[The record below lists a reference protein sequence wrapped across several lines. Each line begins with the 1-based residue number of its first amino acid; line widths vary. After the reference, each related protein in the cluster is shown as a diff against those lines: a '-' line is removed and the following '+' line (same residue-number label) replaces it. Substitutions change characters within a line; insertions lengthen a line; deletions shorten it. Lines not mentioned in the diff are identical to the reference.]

1 MPLPERAVT
10 NHAQYDRSAGRGG
23 EERTFTIS
31 ELADTFQVT
40 PRTIRFYEDQG
51 LLSPRRDGL
60 NRVYSHRDRARLTL
74 ICRGKRLGF
83 SLAEIKDFLDLYD
96 VDDRQ
101 IEQMRFALAHGRERI
116 ASLEVQLVD
125 VQQTL
130 SELRALENQ
139 IVEHLKAA
147 GAAPDK
153 LFQEINPTNQ
163 IKSVRSIQR
172 HEERGDRRLCPVPL
186 PLRRQGRADQVRP
199 DDLTAQ
205 RGQGPAGE
213 DRRRSRRISRT

>member
-1 MPLPERAVT
+1 MLSMTEPPDE
-10 NHAQYDRSAGRGG
+10 AGD
-23 EERTFTIS
+23 ERTFTIS

-116 ASLEVQLVD
+116 TSLEVQLVD

-139 IVEHLKAA
+139 IIEHLKAA

-153 LFQEINPTNQ
+153 PS
-163 IKSVRSIQR
+163 KK
-172 HEERGDRRLCPVPL
+172 
-186 PLRRQGRADQVRP
+186 
-199 DDLTAQ
+199 
-205 RGQGPAGE
+205 
-213 DRRRSRRISRT
+213 

>member
-1 MPLPERAVT
+1 MLSMTDPPDEA
-10 NHAQYDRSAGRGG
+10 G

-153 LFQEINPTNQ
+153 PS
-163 IKSVRSIQR
+163 KK
-172 HEERGDRRLCPVPL
+172 
-186 PLRRQGRADQVRP
+186 
-199 DDLTAQ
+199 
-205 RGQGPAGE
+205 
-213 DRRRSRRISRT
+213 

>member
-1 MPLPERAVT
+1 MLSMTDPPDEA
-10 NHAQYDRSAGRGG
+10 G

-116 ASLEVQLVD
+116 GSLEVQLVD

-139 IVEHLKAA
+139 IIEHLKAA

-153 LFQEINPTNQ
+153 NT
-163 IKSVRSIQR
+163 KK
-172 HEERGDRRLCPVPL
+172 
-186 PLRRQGRADQVRP
+186 
-199 DDLTAQ
+199 
-205 RGQGPAGE
+205 
-213 DRRRSRRISRT
+213 

>member
-1 MPLPERAVT
+1 MSTAT
-10 NHAQYDRSAGRGG
+10 W
-23 EERTFTIS
+23 TIG
-31 ELADTFQVT
+31 ELAAEFDTT
-40 PRTIRFYEDQG
+40 LRTIRFYEDQG

-139 IVEHLKAA
+139 IIEHLKAA
-147 GAAPDK
+147 GAAPDQQAK
-153 LFQEINPTNQ
+153 
-163 IKSVRSIQR
+163 K
-172 HEERGDRRLCPVPL
+172 
-186 PLRRQGRADQVRP
+186 
-199 DDLTAQ
+199 
-205 RGQGPAGE
+205 
-213 DRRRSRRISRT
+213 

>member
-1 MPLPERAVT
+1 MLSMTDPPEEA
-10 NHAQYDRSAGRGG
+10 G

-116 ASLEVQLVD
+116 TSLEVQLVD

-130 SELRALENQ
+130 SELRALESQ

-153 LFQEINPTNQ
+153 PS
-163 IKSVRSIQR
+163 KK
-172 HEERGDRRLCPVPL
+172 
-186 PLRRQGRADQVRP
+186 
-199 DDLTAQ
+199 
-205 RGQGPAGE
+205 
-213 DRRRSRRISRT
+213 

>member
-1 MPLPERAVT
+1 MLSMTDPP
-10 NHAQYDRSAGRGG
+10 DDAGG
-23 EERTFTIS
+23 ERTFTIS
-31 ELADTFQVT
+31 ELADAFQVT

-51 LLSPRRDGL
+51 LLSPKRDGF

-153 LFQEINPTNQ
+153 PS
-163 IKSVRSIQR
+163 KK
-172 HEERGDRRLCPVPL
+172 
-186 PLRRQGRADQVRP
+186 
-199 DDLTAQ
+199 
-205 RGQGPAGE
+205 
-213 DRRRSRRISRT
+213 

>member
-1 MPLPERAVT
+1 MLSMTDPP
-10 NHAQYDRSAGRGG
+10 DDAGD
-23 EERTFTIS
+23 ERTFTIS

-51 LLSPRRDGL
+51 LLAPKRDGL

-130 SELRALENQ
+130 SELRALESQ
-139 IVEHLKAA
+139 IIEHLKAA

-153 LFQEINPTNQ
+153 PS
-163 IKSVRSIQR
+163 KK
-172 HEERGDRRLCPVPL
+172 
-186 PLRRQGRADQVRP
+186 
-199 DDLTAQ
+199 
-205 RGQGPAGE
+205 
-213 DRRRSRRISRT
+213 

>member
-1 MPLPERAVT
+1 MLSMTDPPEEA
-10 NHAQYDRSAGRGG
+10 G

-83 SLAEIKDFLDLYD
+83 SRAEIKHFLDVYD

-101 IEQMRFALAHGRERI
+101 IEQMRCALAPGGEGI
-116 ASLEVQLVD
+116 ASLEVQLKD

-130 SELRALENQ
+130 GELRALERQ
-139 IVEHLKAA
+139 IMDHVAPA
-147 GAAPDK
+147 GAAPA
-153 LFQEINPTNQ
+153 
-163 IKSVRSIQR
+163 S
-172 HEERGDRRLCPVPL
+172 H
-186 PLRRQGRADQVRP
+186 
-199 DDLTAQ
+199 TAVKQ
-205 RGQGPAGE
+205 PKK
-213 DRRRSRRISRT
+213 

>member
-1 MPLPERAVT
+1 MLSMTDPPDDA
-10 NHAQYDRSAGRGG
+10 G

-51 LLSPRRDGL
+51 LLSPKRDGL

-139 IVEHLKAA
+139 IIEHLKAA

-153 LFQEINPTNQ
+153 PS
-163 IKSVRSIQR
+163 KK
-172 HEERGDRRLCPVPL
+172 
-186 PLRRQGRADQVRP
+186 
-199 DDLTAQ
+199 
-205 RGQGPAGE
+205 
-213 DRRRSRRISRT
+213 

>member
-1 MPLPERAVT
+1 MLSMTDPPEEA
-10 NHAQYDRSAGRGG
+10 G

-101 IEQMRFALAHGRERI
+101 IEQMRFALAHGLERI

-130 SELRALENQ
+130 SELRALESQ

-153 LFQEINPTNQ
+153 NT
-163 IKSVRSIQR
+163 KK
-172 HEERGDRRLCPVPL
+172 
-186 PLRRQGRADQVRP
+186 
-199 DDLTAQ
+199 
-205 RGQGPAGE
+205 
-213 DRRRSRRISRT
+213 

>member
-1 MPLPERAVT
+1 MLSMTDPPD
-10 NHAQYDRSAGRGG
+10 QAGG
-23 EERTFTIS
+23 ERTFTIS

-40 PRTIRFYEDQG
+40 PRTIRFYENQG

-139 IVEHLKAA
+139 IIEHLKAA

-153 LFQEINPTNQ
+153 PS
-163 IKSVRSIQR
+163 KK
-172 HEERGDRRLCPVPL
+172 
-186 PLRRQGRADQVRP
+186 
-199 DDLTAQ
+199 
-205 RGQGPAGE
+205 
-213 DRRRSRRISRT
+213 

>member
-1 MPLPERAVT
+1 MLSMTDPPDEA
-10 NHAQYDRSAGRGG
+10 G

-51 LLSPRRDGL
+51 LLSPKRDGL

-153 LFQEINPTNQ
+153 PS
-163 IKSVRSIQR
+163 KK
-172 HEERGDRRLCPVPL
+172 
-186 PLRRQGRADQVRP
+186 
-199 DDLTAQ
+199 
-205 RGQGPAGE
+205 
-213 DRRRSRRISRT
+213 

>member
-1 MPLPERAVT
+1 MLSMTDPPDEA
-10 NHAQYDRSAGRGG
+10 G

-139 IVEHLKAA
+139 IIEHLKAA

-153 LFQEINPTNQ
+153 QT
-163 IKSVRSIQR
+163 KK
-172 HEERGDRRLCPVPL
+172 
-186 PLRRQGRADQVRP
+186 
-199 DDLTAQ
+199 
-205 RGQGPAGE
+205 
-213 DRRRSRRISRT
+213 

>member
-1 MPLPERAVT
+1 MLSMTDPPDEA
-10 NHAQYDRSAGRGG
+10 G

-51 LLSPRRDGL
+51 LLSPKRDGL

-116 ASLEVQLVD
+116 ASLEIQLVD

-147 GAAPDK
+147 GAAPNK
-153 LFQEINPTNQ
+153 QT
-163 IKSVRSIQR
+163 KK
-172 HEERGDRRLCPVPL
+172 
-186 PLRRQGRADQVRP
+186 
-199 DDLTAQ
+199 
-205 RGQGPAGE
+205 
-213 DRRRSRRISRT
+213 

>member
-1 MPLPERAVT
+1 MLSMTDPPEEA
-10 NHAQYDRSAGRGG
+10 G

-153 LFQEINPTNQ
+153 LL
-163 IKSVRSIQR
+163 KK
-172 HEERGDRRLCPVPL
+172 
-186 PLRRQGRADQVRP
+186 
-199 DDLTAQ
+199 
-205 RGQGPAGE
+205 
-213 DRRRSRRISRT
+213 

>member
-1 MPLPERAVT
+1 MLSMTDPP
-10 NHAQYDRSAGRGG
+10 DDAGG
-23 EERTFTIS
+23 ERTFTIS
-31 ELADTFQVT
+31 ELADAFQVT

-51 LLSPRRDGL
+51 LLSPKRDGF

-139 IVEHLKAA
+139 IIEHLKAA

-153 LFQEINPTNQ
+153 QT
-163 IKSVRSIQR
+163 KK
-172 HEERGDRRLCPVPL
+172 
-186 PLRRQGRADQVRP
+186 
-199 DDLTAQ
+199 
-205 RGQGPAGE
+205 
-213 DRRRSRRISRT
+213 

>member
-1 MPLPERAVT
+1 MLSMTDPPDEA
-10 NHAQYDRSAGRGG
+10 G

-51 LLSPRRDGL
+51 LLSPKRDGL

-139 IVEHLKAA
+139 IIEHLKAA

-153 LFQEINPTNQ
+153 PS
-163 IKSVRSIQR
+163 KK
-172 HEERGDRRLCPVPL
+172 
-186 PLRRQGRADQVRP
+186 
-199 DDLTAQ
+199 
-205 RGQGPAGE
+205 
-213 DRRRSRRISRT
+213 

>member
-1 MPLPERAVT
+1 MLSMTDPPDEA
-10 NHAQYDRSAGRGG
+10 G

-116 ASLEVQLVD
+116 ASLEVQLAD

-130 SELRALENQ
+130 SELRALESQ

-147 GAAPDK
+147 GATPDK
-153 LFQEINPTNQ
+153 LS
-163 IKSVRSIQR
+163 KK
-172 HEERGDRRLCPVPL
+172 
-186 PLRRQGRADQVRP
+186 
-199 DDLTAQ
+199 
-205 RGQGPAGE
+205 
-213 DRRRSRRISRT
+213 

>member
-1 MPLPERAVT
+1 MLSMTDPPDEA
-10 NHAQYDRSAGRGG
+10 G

-116 ASLEVQLVD
+116 ASLEIQLVD

-153 LFQEINPTNQ
+153 QA
-163 IKSVRSIQR
+163 KK
-172 HEERGDRRLCPVPL
+172 
-186 PLRRQGRADQVRP
+186 
-199 DDLTAQ
+199 
-205 RGQGPAGE
+205 
-213 DRRRSRRISRT
+213 

>member
-1 MPLPERAVT
+1 MLSMTDPPEEA
-10 NHAQYDRSAGRGG
+10 G

-51 LLSPRRDGL
+51 LLSPKRDGL

-139 IVEHLKAA
+139 IIEHLKAA

-153 LFQEINPTNQ
+153 PS
-163 IKSVRSIQR
+163 KK
-172 HEERGDRRLCPVPL
+172 
-186 PLRRQGRADQVRP
+186 
-199 DDLTAQ
+199 
-205 RGQGPAGE
+205 
-213 DRRRSRRISRT
+213 

>member
-1 MPLPERAVT
+1 MLSMTDPP
-10 NHAQYDRSAGRGG
+10 DDAGD
-23 EERTFTIS
+23 ERTFTIS

-116 ASLEVQLVD
+116 ASLEVQLAD

-130 SELRALENQ
+130 SELRALESQ

-147 GAAPDK
+147 GAAPGK
-153 LFQEINPTNQ
+153 NT
-163 IKSVRSIQR
+163 KK
-172 HEERGDRRLCPVPL
+172 
-186 PLRRQGRADQVRP
+186 
-199 DDLTAQ
+199 
-205 RGQGPAGE
+205 
-213 DRRRSRRISRT
+213 

>member
-1 MPLPERAVT
+1 MTDPPDDE
-10 NHAQYDRSAGRGG
+10 GG
-23 EERTFTIS
+23 ERTFTIS

-51 LLSPRRDGL
+51 LLSPKRDGL

-153 LFQEINPTNQ
+153 PS
-163 IKSVRSIQR
+163 KK
-172 HEERGDRRLCPVPL
+172 
-186 PLRRQGRADQVRP
+186 
-199 DDLTAQ
+199 
-205 RGQGPAGE
+205 
-213 DRRRSRRISRT
+213 

>member
-1 MPLPERAVT
+1 MLSMTDPPD
-10 NHAQYDRSAGRGG
+10 QDG

-31 ELADTFQVT
+31 ELADAFRVT

-96 VDDRQ
+96 VDDQ
-101 IEQMRFALAHGRERI
+101 HIEQMRFVLAHGRERI
-116 ASLEVQLVD
+116 ASLEVQLRD

-130 SELRALENQ
+130 SELRALERQ
-139 IVEHLKAA
+139 IIDHLEAA
-147 GAAPDK
+147 GAAPDSH
-153 LFQEINPTNQ
+153 T
-163 IKSVRSIQR
+163 
-172 HEERGDRRLCPVPL
+172 PVK
-186 PLRRQGRADQVRP
+186 Q
-199 DDLTAQ
+199 
-205 RGQGPAGE
+205 
-213 DRRRSRRISRT
+213 SKK

>member
-1 MPLPERAVT
+1 MLSMTDPPEEA
-10 NHAQYDRSAGRGG
+10 G

-116 ASLEVQLVD
+116 ASLEVQLAD

-147 GAAPDK
+147 GATPDK
-153 LFQEINPTNQ
+153 PT
-163 IKSVRSIQR
+163 KK
-172 HEERGDRRLCPVPL
+172 
-186 PLRRQGRADQVRP
+186 
-199 DDLTAQ
+199 
-205 RGQGPAGE
+205 
-213 DRRRSRRISRT
+213 

>member
-1 MPLPERAVT
+1 MLSMTDPPDEA
-10 NHAQYDRSAGRGG
+10 G

-130 SELRALENQ
+130 SELRALESQ

-147 GAAPDK
+147 GAKPDK
-153 LFQEINPTNQ
+153 AS
-163 IKSVRSIQR
+163 KK
-172 HEERGDRRLCPVPL
+172 
-186 PLRRQGRADQVRP
+186 
-199 DDLTAQ
+199 
-205 RGQGPAGE
+205 
-213 DRRRSRRISRT
+213 

>member
-1 MPLPERAVT
+1 MLSMTDPPDKA
-10 NHAQYDRSAGRGG
+10 G

-116 ASLEVQLVD
+116 ASLEVQLAD

-153 LFQEINPTNQ
+153 QA
-163 IKSVRSIQR
+163 KK
-172 HEERGDRRLCPVPL
+172 
-186 PLRRQGRADQVRP
+186 
-199 DDLTAQ
+199 
-205 RGQGPAGE
+205 
-213 DRRRSRRISRT
+213 

>member
-1 MPLPERAVT
+1 MLSMTDPPEEA
-10 NHAQYDRSAGRGG
+10 G

-51 LLSPRRDGL
+51 LLSPKRDGL

-153 LFQEINPTNQ
+153 PS
-163 IKSVRSIQR
+163 KK
-172 HEERGDRRLCPVPL
+172 
-186 PLRRQGRADQVRP
+186 
-199 DDLTAQ
+199 
-205 RGQGPAGE
+205 
-213 DRRRSRRISRT
+213 

>member
-1 MPLPERAVT
+1 MLSMT
-10 NHAQYDRSAGRGG
+10 NPPNEAG

-51 LLSPRRDGL
+51 LLSPKRDGL

-153 LFQEINPTNQ
+153 LL
-163 IKSVRSIQR
+163 KK
-172 HEERGDRRLCPVPL
+172 
-186 PLRRQGRADQVRP
+186 
-199 DDLTAQ
+199 
-205 RGQGPAGE
+205 
-213 DRRRSRRISRT
+213 